1 MTHHEPRED
10 PTVATPTV
18 DAPTTETP
26 PVPDPVARAVERIA
40 VDHDLPILASVVR
53 DDVAR
58 LGVDALPYPSR
69 RLIEGATTAAA
80 DDPDGA

>member
-18 DAPTTETP
+18 DTPTTETA
-26 PVPDPVARAVERIA
+26 PVEPDPVARAVERIA

-69 RLIEGATTAAA
+69 RLIEGATTTAAA
-80 DDPDGA
+80 DDGA